1 MCMRNENAI
10 ENRNEKEKE
19 HKPFDYIDDGHVTIP
34 VSGTKPDEGPASKN
48 IDAENGREAFIL
60 ALKNQSDKPVQEDA
74 KISKGHTEYICK
86 LMTAI
91 CLSDI
96 MNSVTARANN
106 LSDHFE
112 ISTNLASAIGRYL
125 NMPKEKMVQMLSLC
139 DDTCND
145 IYDINAVAD
154 ALISDRSIIVSK
166 IIPDLKKKPRYYT
179 IDVLSNRCV
188 DGITLFIKRE
198 LDMML
203 RDSGLGHCFN
213 VSVVAALQ
221 FTGSIRSYKNRE
233 GTNNISNKVLHVNP
247 VITAIFE
254 KDTTHNAAEE

>member
-1 MCMRNENAI
+1 MENSFYNENYNVIRKELDEEIISSENLDI
-10 ENRNEKEKE
+10 EDGRN
-19 HKPFDYIDDGHVTIP
+19 
-34 VSGTKPDEGPASKN
+34 
-48 IDAENGREAFIL
+48 AFIS
-60 ALKNQSDKPVQEDA
+60 ALKNRSDKSVQEDA

-86 LMTAI
+86 LLTAI

-139 DDTCND
+139 DDSCND

-154 ALISDRSIIVSK
+154 TLISDRSTIVSK
-166 IIPDLKKKPRYYT
+166 IIPGLKKKPRYYT
-179 IDVLSNRCV
+179 VDVLSNRCV
-188 DGITLFIKRE
+188 DGITLCIKRE
-198 LDMML
+198 LDKML

-233 GTNNISNKVLHVNP
+233 GTINISNKVLHVNP

-254 KDTTHNAAEE
+254 KDTTHSAAVE

>member
-1 MCMRNENAI
+1 MENSYYNESYNVI
-10 ENRNEKEKE
+10 RKE
-19 HKPFDYIDDGHVTIP
+19 
-34 VSGTKPDEGPASKN
+34 PDEEITSS
-48 IDAENGREAFIL
+48 ENLDIADGRHAFIS
-60 ALKNQSDKPVQEDA
+60 ALKNQSDKSVQEGA
-74 KISKGHTEYICK
+74 KISQGHTEYIRK
-86 LMTAI
+86 LLIAI

-96 MNSVTARANN
+96 MNGVTARANN

-154 ALISDRSIIVSK
+154 TLISDRSTIVSK
-166 IIPDLKKKPRYYT
+166 IIPGLKKKPRYYT
-179 IDVLSNRCV
+179 VDVLSNRCV
-188 DGITLFIKRE
+188 DGIALCIKRE
-198 LDMML
+198 LDKIL

-213 VSVVAALQ
+213 VSVVAALK

-254 KDTTHNAAEE
+254 KDTTHNSVEE

>member
-1 MCMRNENAI
+1 MENSFYNESYNAI
-10 ENRNEKEKE
+10 RKE
-19 HKPFDYIDDGHVTIP
+19 
-34 VSGTKPDEGPASKN
+34 PDEEITSS
-48 IDAENGREAFIL
+48 ENLDIADGRNAFIS

-74 KISKGHTEYICK
+74 KISRGHTEYICK
-86 LMTAI
+86 LLTAI

-154 ALISDRSIIVSK
+154 TLISDRSIIVSK
-166 IIPDLKKKPRYYT
+166 IIPGLKKKPRYYT
-179 IDVLSNRCV
+179 VDVLSNRCV
-188 DGITLFIKRE
+188 DGIALCIKRE
-198 LDMML
+198 LDKML

-213 VSVVAALQ
+213 VSVVAALK

-254 KDTTHNAAEE
+254 KDTTHNAAVE

>member
-1 MCMRNENAI
+1 MENSYYNESYNVI
-10 ENRNEKEKE
+10 RKE
-19 HKPFDYIDDGHVTIP
+19 
-34 VSGTKPDEGPASKN
+34 PDEEITSS
-48 IDAENGREAFIL
+48 ENLDIADGRHAFIS
-60 ALKNQSDKPVQEDA
+60 ALKNQSDKSVQEDA
-74 KISKGHTEYICK
+74 KISEGHTEYIRK
-86 LMTAI
+86 LLIAI

-154 ALISDRSIIVSK
+154 TLISDRSSIVSK
-166 IIPDLKKKPRYYT
+166 IIPGLKKKPRYYT
-179 IDVLSNRCV
+179 VDVLSNRCV
-188 DGITLFIKRE
+188 DGIALCIKRE
-198 LDMML
+198 LDKIL

-213 VSVVAALQ
+213 VSVVAALK

-254 KDTTHNAAEE
+254 KDTTHRAAVE

>member
-1 MCMRNENAI
+1 MENSFYKELDEEITSSENLDIADGRN
-10 ENRNEKEKE
+10 
-19 HKPFDYIDDGHVTIP
+19 
-34 VSGTKPDEGPASKN
+34 
-48 IDAENGREAFIL
+48 AFIS
-60 ALKNQSDKPVQEDA
+60 ALKNQSDKSVQEDA
-74 KISKGHTEYICK
+74 KISEGHTEYIRK
-86 LMTAI
+86 LLIAI

-96 MNSVTARANN
+96 MNGVTARANN

-154 ALISDRSIIVSK
+154 TLISDRSTIVSK
-166 IIPDLKKKPRYYT
+166 IIPGLKKKPRYYT

-198 LDMML
+198 LDKML

-213 VSVVAALQ
+213 VSVVAALK

-254 KDTTHNAAEE
+254 KDTTHSAAVE

>member
-1 MCMRNENAI
+1 MENSFYNESYNAI
-10 ENRNEKEKE
+10 RKE
-19 HKPFDYIDDGHVTIP
+19 
-34 VSGTKPDEGPASKN
+34 PDEETTSS
-48 IDAENGREAFIL
+48 ENLDIADGRHAFIS
-60 ALKNQSDKPVQEDA
+60 ALKNQSDKSVQEDA
-74 KISKGHTEYICK
+74 KISEGHTEYICK
-86 LMTAI
+86 LLTAI

-96 MNSVTARANN
+96 MNGVTAQANN

-154 ALISDRSIIVSK
+154 TLISDRSTIVSK
-166 IIPDLKKKPRYYT
+166 IIPGLKKKPRYYT
-179 IDVLSNRCV
+179 VDVLSNRCV
-188 DGITLFIKRE
+188 DGITLCIKRE
-198 LDMML
+198 LDKML

-233 GTNNISNKVLHVNP
+233 GNNNISNKVLHVNP

-254 KDTTHNAAEE
+254 KDTTHSAAVE

>member
-1 MCMRNENAI
+1 MENSYYNESYNVI
-10 ENRNEKEKE
+10 RKE
-19 HKPFDYIDDGHVTIP
+19 
-34 VSGTKPDEGPASKN
+34 PDEETTSS
-48 IDAENGREAFIL
+48 ENLDIADGRHAFIS
-60 ALKNQSDKPVQEDA
+60 ALKNQSDKSVQEDA

-86 LMTAI
+86 LLTAI

-112 ISTNLASAIGRYL
+112 ISTNLASAIDRYL

-154 ALISDRSIIVSK
+154 TLISDRSTIVSK
-166 IIPDLKKKPRYYT
+166 IIPGLKKKPRYYT
-179 IDVLSNRCV
+179 VDVLSNRCV
-188 DGITLFIKRE
+188 DGIALCIKRE
-198 LDMML
+198 LDKML

-213 VSVVAALQ
+213 VSVVAALK

-254 KDTTHNAAEE
+254 RDTTHSAAVE

>member
-1 MCMRNENAI
+1 MENPFYNESYNAI
-10 ENRNEKEKE
+10 RKE
-19 HKPFDYIDDGHVTIP
+19 
-34 VSGTKPDEGPASKN
+34 PDEEITSS
-48 IDAENGREAFIL
+48 ENLDIADGRHAFIS
-60 ALKNQSDKPVQEDA
+60 ALKNQSDKSVQEDA
-74 KISKGHTEYICK
+74 KISEGHTEYICK
-86 LMTAI
+86 LLTAI

-154 ALISDRSIIVSK
+154 TLISDRSSIVSK
-166 IIPDLKKKPRYYT
+166 IIPGLKKKPRYYT
-179 IDVLSNRCV
+179 VDVLSNRCV
-188 DGITLFIKRE
+188 DGIALCIKRE
-198 LDMML
+198 LDKML

-213 VSVVAALQ
+213 VYVVAALQ

-254 KDTTHNAAEE
+254 RDTTHSAAVE

>member
-1 MCMRNENAI
+1 MENSFYKELNEEITSSENLDIADGRN
-10 ENRNEKEKE
+10 
-19 HKPFDYIDDGHVTIP
+19 
-34 VSGTKPDEGPASKN
+34 
-48 IDAENGREAFIL
+48 AFIS
-60 ALKNQSDKPVQEDA
+60 ALKNQSDKSVQEDA

-86 LMTAI
+86 LLTAI

-125 NMPKEKMVQMLSLC
+125 NMPKEKMVQMLSLY

-145 IYDINAVAD
+145 IYDINEVAD
-154 ALISDRSIIVSK
+154 TLISDRSIIVSK
-166 IIPDLKKKPRYYT
+166 IIPGLKKKPRYYT
-179 IDVLSNRCV
+179 ADVLSNRCV
-188 DGITLFIKRE
+188 DGITLCIKRE
-198 LDMML
+198 LDKML

-213 VSVVAALQ
+213 VSVVAALK

-254 KDTTHNAAEE
+254 RDTTHSAAVE

>member
-1 MCMRNENAI
+1 MENSFYKELNEEITSSENLDIADGRN
-10 ENRNEKEKE
+10 
-19 HKPFDYIDDGHVTIP
+19 
-34 VSGTKPDEGPASKN
+34 
-48 IDAENGREAFIL
+48 AFIS
-60 ALKNQSDKPVQEDA
+60 ALKNQSDKSVQEDA
-74 KISKGHTEYICK
+74 KISEGHTEYICK
-86 LMTAI
+86 LLTAI

-154 ALISDRSIIVSK
+154 TLISDRSTIVSK
-166 IIPDLKKKPRYYT
+166 IIPGLKKKPRYYT
-179 IDVLSNRCV
+179 VDVLSNRCV
-188 DGITLFIKRE
+188 DGIALCIKRE
-198 LDMML
+198 LDKIL

-213 VSVVAALQ
+213 VSVVAALK

-233 GTNNISNKVLHVNP
+233 GTNNISNKVMHVNP

-254 KDTTHNAAEE
+254 RDTTHSAAVE

>member
-1 MCMRNENAI
+1 MGNSFYNESYNAI
-10 ENRNEKEKE
+10 RKE
-19 HKPFDYIDDGHVTIP
+19 
-34 VSGTKPDEGPASKN
+34 PDEETTSS
-48 IDAENGREAFIL
+48 ENLDIADGRHAFIS
-60 ALKNQSDKPVQEDA
+60 ALKNQSDKSVQEDA
-74 KISKGHTEYICK
+74 KISEGHTEYICN
-86 LMTAI
+86 LLTAI

-96 MNSVTARANN
+96 MNGVTARANN
-106 LSDHFE
+106 LSDNFE

-154 ALISDRSIIVSK
+154 TLISDRSTIVSK
-166 IIPDLKKKPRYYT
+166 IIPGLKKKPRYYT
-179 IDVLSNRCV
+179 VDVLSNRCV
-188 DGITLFIKRE
+188 DGIALCIKRE
-198 LDMML
+198 LDKML

-254 KDTTHNAAEE
+254 KDTTHNAAVE

>member
-1 MCMRNENAI
+1 MENSFYNESYNAI
-10 ENRNEKEKE
+10 RKE
-19 HKPFDYIDDGHVTIP
+19 
-34 VSGTKPDEGPASKN
+34 PDEEITSS
-48 IDAENGREAFIL
+48 ENLDIADGRHAFIS
-60 ALKNQSDKPVQEDA
+60 ALKNQSDKSVQEDA
-74 KISKGHTEYICK
+74 KISEGHTEYICK
-86 LMTAI
+86 LLTAI

-96 MNSVTARANN
+96 MNGVTAQANN

-154 ALISDRSIIVSK
+154 TLISDRSTIVSK
-166 IIPDLKKKPRYYT
+166 IIPGLKKKPRYYT
-179 IDVLSNRCV
+179 VDVLSNRCV
-188 DGITLFIKRE
+188 DGITLCIKRE
-198 LDMML
+198 LDKML

-233 GTNNISNKVLHVNP
+233 GNNNISNKVLHVNP

-254 KDTTHNAAEE
+254 KDTTHSAAVE

>member
-1 MCMRNENAI
+1 MENSFYNESYNAI
-10 ENRNEKEKE
+10 RKE
-19 HKPFDYIDDGHVTIP
+19 
-34 VSGTKPDEGPASKN
+34 PDEETTSS
-48 IDAENGREAFIL
+48 ENLDIADGRHAFIS
-60 ALKNQSDKPVQEDA
+60 ALKNQSDKSVQEDA
-74 KISKGHTEYICK
+74 KISEGHTEYICN
-86 LMTAI
+86 LLTAI

-96 MNSVTARANN
+96 MNGVTARANN
-106 LSDHFE
+106 LSDNFE

-154 ALISDRSIIVSK
+154 TLISDRSSIVSK
-166 IIPDLKKKPRYYT
+166 IIPGLKKKPRYYT
-179 IDVLSNRCV
+179 VDVLSNRCV
-188 DGITLFIKRE
+188 DGIALCIKRE
-198 LDMML
+198 LDKML

-254 KDTTHNAAEE
+254 KDTTHNAAVE

>member
-1 MCMRNENAI
+1 MENSFYNESYNAI
-10 ENRNEKEKE
+10 RKE
-19 HKPFDYIDDGHVTIP
+19 
-34 VSGTKPDEGPASKN
+34 PDEETTSS
-48 IDAENGREAFIL
+48 ENLDIADGRHAFIS
-60 ALKNQSDKPVQEDA
+60 ALKNQSDKSVQEDA
-74 KISKGHTEYICK
+74 KISEGHTEYICN
-86 LMTAI
+86 LLTAI
-91 CLSDI
+91 CLSDT
-96 MNSVTARANN
+96 MNGVTARANN
-106 LSDHFE
+106 LSDNFE

-154 ALISDRSIIVSK
+154 TLISDRSSIVSK
-166 IIPDLKKKPRYYT
+166 IIPGLKKKPRYYT
-179 IDVLSNRCV
+179 VDVLSNRCV
-188 DGITLFIKRE
+188 DGIALCIKRE
-198 LDMML
+198 LDKML

-254 KDTTHNAAEE
+254 KDTTHNAAVE

>member
-1 MCMRNENAI
+1 MENSFYNESYNVIRKELDEEITSSENLDIADGRN
-10 ENRNEKEKE
+10 
-19 HKPFDYIDDGHVTIP
+19 
-34 VSGTKPDEGPASKN
+34 
-48 IDAENGREAFIL
+48 AFIS

-86 LMTAI
+86 LLTAI

-154 ALISDRSIIVSK
+154 TLISDRSSIVSK
-166 IIPDLKKKPRYYT
+166 IIPGLKKKPRYYT
-179 IDVLSNRCV
+179 VDVLSNRCV
-188 DGITLFIKRE
+188 DGMALCIKRE
-198 LDMML
+198 LDKIL
-203 RDSGLGHCFN
+203 RDSGLGHRFN
-213 VSVVAALQ
+213 VYVVAALQ

-254 KDTTHNAAEE
+254 KDTTHSAAVE

>member
-1 MCMRNENAI
+1 MENSFYNESYNAI
-10 ENRNEKEKE
+10 RKE
-19 HKPFDYIDDGHVTIP
+19 
-34 VSGTKPDEGPASKN
+34 PDEEITSS
-48 IDAENGREAFIL
+48 ENLDIADGRHAFIS

-86 LMTAI
+86 LLTAI

-145 IYDINAVAD
+145 IYDINEVAD
-154 ALISDRSIIVSK
+154 TLISDRSIIVSK
-166 IIPDLKKKPRYYT
+166 IIPGLKKKPRYYT
-179 IDVLSNRCV
+179 VDVLSNRCV
-188 DGITLFIKRE
+188 DGITLCIKRE
-198 LDMML
+198 LDKML

-213 VSVVAALQ
+213 VSVAAALQ

-254 KDTTHNAAEE
+254 KDTTHSAAVE

>member
-1 MCMRNENAI
+1 MENSFYNESYNAI
-10 ENRNEKEKE
+10 RKE
-19 HKPFDYIDDGHVTIP
+19 
-34 VSGTKPDEGPASKN
+34 PDEEITSS
-48 IDAENGREAFIL
+48 ENLDIADGRHAFIS
-60 ALKNQSDKPVQEDA
+60 ALKNQSDKSVQEDA
-74 KISKGHTEYICK
+74 KISEDHTEYICN
-86 LMTAI
+86 LLTAI

-96 MNSVTARANN
+96 MNGVTARANN
-106 LSDHFE
+106 LSDNFE

-154 ALISDRSIIVSK
+154 TLISDRSSIVSK
-166 IIPDLKKKPRYYT
+166 IIPGLKKKPRYYT
-179 IDVLSNRCV
+179 VDVLSNRCV
-188 DGITLFIKRE
+188 DGIALCIKRE
-198 LDMML
+198 LDKML

-254 KDTTHNAAEE
+254 KDTTHNAAVE

>member
-1 MCMRNENAI
+1 MENSFYKELDEEITSSENLDIADGRN
-10 ENRNEKEKE
+10 
-19 HKPFDYIDDGHVTIP
+19 
-34 VSGTKPDEGPASKN
+34 
-48 IDAENGREAFIL
+48 AFIS
-60 ALKNQSDKPVQEDA
+60 ALKNQSDKSVQEDA

-86 LMTAI
+86 LLTAI

-96 MNSVTARANN
+96 MNSVTARANT

-154 ALISDRSIIVSK
+154 TLISDRSTIVSK
-166 IIPDLKKKPRYYT
+166 IIPGLKKKPRYYT
-179 IDVLSNRCV
+179 VDVLSNRCV
-188 DGITLFIKRE
+188 DGIALCIKRE
-198 LDMML
+198 LDKIL

-213 VSVVAALQ
+213 VSVVAALK

-233 GTNNISNKVLHVNP
+233 GANNISNKVLHVNP

-254 KDTTHNAAEE
+254 KDTTHSAAVE

>member
-1 MCMRNENAI
+1 MENSFYKELNEEITSSENLDIADGRN
-10 ENRNEKEKE
+10 
-19 HKPFDYIDDGHVTIP
+19 
-34 VSGTKPDEGPASKN
+34 
-48 IDAENGREAFIL
+48 AFIS
-60 ALKNQSDKPVQEDA
+60 ALKNQSDKSVQEDA

-86 LMTAI
+86 LLTAI

-154 ALISDRSIIVSK
+154 TLISDRSTIVSK
-166 IIPDLKKKPRYYT
+166 IIPGLKKKPRYYT
-179 IDVLSNRCV
+179 VDVLSNRCV
-188 DGITLFIKRE
+188 DVIALCIKHE
-198 LDMML
+198 LDKML

-254 KDTTHNAAEE
+254 KDTTHSAAVE

>member
-1 MCMRNENAI
+1 MENSYYNESYNVI
-10 ENRNEKEKE
+10 RKE
-19 HKPFDYIDDGHVTIP
+19 
-34 VSGTKPDEGPASKN
+34 PDEETTSS
-48 IDAENGREAFIL
+48 ENLDIADGRHAFIS

-86 LMTAI
+86 LLAAI

-154 ALISDRSIIVSK
+154 TLISDRSIIVSK
-166 IIPDLKKKPRYYT
+166 IIPGLKKKPRYYT
-179 IDVLSNRCV
+179 VDVLSNQCV
-188 DGITLFIKRE
+188 DGITLCIKRE
-198 LDMML
+198 LDKML

-233 GTNNISNKVLHVNP
+233 GNNNISNKVLHVNP

-254 KDTTHNAAEE
+254 KDTTHSTAVE

>member
-1 MCMRNENAI
+1 MENSFY
-10 ENRNEKEKE
+10 KE
-19 HKPFDYIDDGHVTIP
+19 
-34 VSGTKPDEGPASKN
+34 PDEEITSS
-48 IDAENGREAFIL
+48 ENLDIADGRHAFIS
-60 ALKNQSDKPVQEDA
+60 ALKNQSDKSVQEDA
-74 KISKGHTEYICK
+74 KISEGHTEYIRK
-86 LMTAI
+86 LLIAI

-96 MNSVTARANN
+96 MNGVTARANN

-154 ALISDRSIIVSK
+154 TLISDRSTIVSK
-166 IIPDLKKKPRYYT
+166 IIPGLKKKPRYYT
-179 IDVLSNRCV
+179 VDVLSNRCV
-188 DGITLFIKRE
+188 DVIALCIKHE
-198 LDMML
+198 LDKML

-213 VSVVAALQ
+213 VSVVAALK

-254 KDTTHNAAEE
+254 KDTTHSAAVE

>member
-1 MCMRNENAI
+1 MENSYYNESYNVI
-10 ENRNEKEKE
+10 RKE
-19 HKPFDYIDDGHVTIP
+19 
-34 VSGTKPDEGPASKN
+34 PDEEITSS
-48 IDAENGREAFIL
+48 ENLDIADGRHAFIS
-60 ALKNQSDKPVQEDA
+60 ALKNQSDKSVQEDA
-74 KISKGHTEYICK
+74 KISEGHTEYIRN
-86 LMTAI
+86 LLIAI

-96 MNSVTARANN
+96 MNGVTARANN

-154 ALISDRSIIVSK
+154 TLISDRSTIVSK
-166 IIPDLKKKPRYYT
+166 IIPGLKKKPRYYT
-179 IDVLSNRCV
+179 VDVLSNRCV
-188 DGITLFIKRE
+188 DGIALCIKRE
-198 LDMML
+198 LDKIL

-213 VSVVAALQ
+213 VSVVAALK

-254 KDTTHNAAEE
+254 KDTTHNSVEE

>member
-1 MCMRNENAI
+1 MENSYYNESYNVI
-10 ENRNEKEKE
+10 RKE
-19 HKPFDYIDDGHVTIP
+19 
-34 VSGTKPDEGPASKN
+34 PDEETTSS
-48 IDAENGREAFIL
+48 ENLDIADGRNAFIS

-74 KISKGHTEYICK
+74 KISKGHTEYIRK
-86 LMTAI
+86 LLTAI

-145 IYDINAVAD
+145 VYDINAAAD
-154 ALISDRSIIVSK
+154 TLISDRSIIVSK
-166 IIPDLKKKPRYYT
+166 IIPGLKKKPRYYT

-188 DGITLFIKRE
+188 DGIALCIKRE
-198 LDMML
+198 LDKML

-213 VSVVAALQ
+213 VYVVAALQ

-254 KDTTHNAAEE
+254 KDTTHSTAVE

>member
-1 MCMRNENAI
+1 MENSFYNESYNAI
-10 ENRNEKEKE
+10 RKE
-19 HKPFDYIDDGHVTIP
+19 
-34 VSGTKPDEGPASKN
+34 PDEETTSS
-48 IDAENGREAFIL
+48 ENLDIADGRHAFIS
-60 ALKNQSDKPVQEDA
+60 ALKNQSDKSVQEDA

-86 LMTAI
+86 LLTAI

-139 DDTCND
+139 DDSCND

-154 ALISDRSIIVSK
+154 TLISDRSSIVSK
-166 IIPDLKKKPRYYT
+166 IIPGLKKKPRYYT
-179 IDVLSNRCV
+179 VDVLSNRCV
-188 DGITLFIKRE
+188 DGITLCIKRE
-198 LDMML
+198 LDKML

-213 VSVVAALQ
+213 VSVVAALK

-254 KDTTHNAAEE
+254 KDTTHSAAVE

>member
-1 MCMRNENAI
+1 MENSFY
-10 ENRNEKEKE
+10 KE
-19 HKPFDYIDDGHVTIP
+19 
-34 VSGTKPDEGPASKN
+34 PDEEITSS
-48 IDAENGREAFIL
+48 ENLDIADGRHAFIS
-60 ALKNQSDKPVQEDA
+60 ALKNQSDKSVQEDA
-74 KISKGHTEYICK
+74 KISEGHTEYIRK
-86 LMTAI
+86 LLIAI

-96 MNSVTARANN
+96 MNGVTARANN

-154 ALISDRSIIVSK
+154 TLISDRSTIVSK
-166 IIPDLKKKPRYYT
+166 IIPGLKKKPRYYT
-179 IDVLSNRCV
+179 VDVLSNRCV
-188 DGITLFIKRE
+188 DVIALCIKHE
-198 LDMML
+198 LDKML

-254 KDTTHNAAEE
+254 KDTTHSAAVE

>member
-1 MCMRNENAI
+1 MENSFYNESYNAI
-10 ENRNEKEKE
+10 RK
-19 HKPFDYIDDGHVTIP
+19 D
-34 VSGTKPDEGPASKN
+34 PDEEITSS
-48 IDAENGREAFIL
+48 ENLDIADGRHAFIS
-60 ALKNQSDKPVQEDA
+60 ALKNQSDKSVQEDA
-74 KISKGHTEYICK
+74 KISEGQTEYIRK
-86 LMTAI
+86 LLIAI

-139 DDTCND
+139 DDSCND

-154 ALISDRSIIVSK
+154 TLISDRSTIVSK
-166 IIPDLKKKPRYYT
+166 IIPGLKKKPRYYT
-179 IDVLSNRCV
+179 VDVLSNRCV
-188 DGITLFIKRE
+188 DGIALCIKRE
-198 LDMML
+198 LDKIL
-203 RDSGLGHCFN
+203 RDSGLGHRFN
-213 VSVVAALQ
+213 VYVVAALQ

-233 GTNNISNKVLHVNP
+233 GANNISNKVLHVNP

-254 KDTTHNAAEE
+254 KDTTHSAAVE

>member
-1 MCMRNENAI
+1 MENSFYNESYNAI
-10 ENRNEKEKE
+10 RK
-19 HKPFDYIDDGHVTIP
+19 D
-34 VSGTKPDEGPASKN
+34 PDEEITSS
-48 IDAENGREAFIL
+48 ENLDIADGRHAFIS
-60 ALKNQSDKPVQEDA
+60 ALKNQSDKSVQEDA
-74 KISKGHTEYICK
+74 KISEGHTEYIRK
-86 LMTAI
+86 LLIAI

-139 DDTCND
+139 DDSCND

-154 ALISDRSIIVSK
+154 TLISDRSTIVSK
-166 IIPDLKKKPRYYT
+166 IIPGLKKKPRYYT
-179 IDVLSNRCV
+179 VDVLSNRCV
-188 DGITLFIKRE
+188 DGIALCIKRE
-198 LDMML
+198 LDKIL
-203 RDSGLGHCFN
+203 RDSGLGHRFN
-213 VSVVAALQ
+213 VYVVAALQ

-233 GTNNISNKVLHVNP
+233 GANNISNKVLHVNP

-254 KDTTHNAAEE
+254 KDTTHSAAVE

>member
-1 MCMRNENAI
+1 MENSFYKELNEEI
-10 ENRNEKEKE
+10 TSSENL
-19 HKPFDYIDDGHVTIP
+19 DIADGRH
-34 VSGTKPDEGPASKN
+34 
-48 IDAENGREAFIL
+48 AFIS
-60 ALKNQSDKPVQEDA
+60 ALKNQSDKSVQEDA

-86 LMTAI
+86 LLTAI

-96 MNSVTARANN
+96 MNGVTARANN

-145 IYDINAVAD
+145 IYGDDSCNDIYDINAVAD
-154 ALISDRSIIVSK
+154 TLISDRSTIVSK
-166 IIPDLKKKPRYYT
+166 IIPGLKKKPRYYT
-179 IDVLSNRCV
+179 VDVLSNRCV
-188 DGITLFIKRE
+188 DGIALCIKRE
-198 LDMML
+198 LDKML

-254 KDTTHNAAEE
+254 RDTTHSAAVE

>member
-1 MCMRNENAI
+1 MENSFYNESYNAI
-10 ENRNEKEKE
+10 RKE
-19 HKPFDYIDDGHVTIP
+19 
-34 VSGTKPDEGPASKN
+34 PDEETTSS
-48 IDAENGREAFIL
+48 ENLDIADGRHAFIS
-60 ALKNQSDKPVQEDA
+60 ALKNQSDKSVQEDA

-86 LMTAI
+86 LLTAI

-154 ALISDRSIIVSK
+154 TLISDRSIIVSK
-166 IIPDLKKKPRYYT
+166 IIPGLKKKPRYYT
-179 IDVLSNRCV
+179 VDVLSNRCV
-188 DGITLFIKRE
+188 DGITLCIKRE
-198 LDMML
+198 LDKML

-233 GTNNISNKVLHVNP
+233 GNNNISNKVLHVNP

-254 KDTTHNAAEE
+254 KDTTHNAAVE

>member
-1 MCMRNENAI
+1 MENSFY
-10 ENRNEKEKE
+10 KE
-19 HKPFDYIDDGHVTIP
+19 
-34 VSGTKPDEGPASKN
+34 PDEEITSS
-48 IDAENGREAFIL
+48 ENLDIADGRHAFIS

-86 LMTAI
+86 LLTAI

-154 ALISDRSIIVSK
+154 TLISDRSIIVSK
-166 IIPDLKKKPRYYT
+166 IIPGLKKKPRYYT
-179 IDVLSNRCV
+179 VDVLSNQCV
-188 DGITLFIKRE
+188 DGITLCIKRE
-198 LDMML
+198 LDKML

-233 GTNNISNKVLHVNP
+233 GNNNISNKVLHVNP

-254 KDTTHNAAEE
+254 KDTTHSTAVE

>member
-1 MCMRNENAI
+1 MENSYYNESYNVI
-10 ENRNEKEKE
+10 RKE
-19 HKPFDYIDDGHVTIP
+19 
-34 VSGTKPDEGPASKN
+34 PDEEITSS
-48 IDAENGREAFIL
+48 ENLDIADGRHAFIS
-60 ALKNQSDKPVQEDA
+60 ALKNQSDKSVQEDA
-74 KISKGHTEYICK
+74 KISEGHTEYIRK
-86 LMTAI
+86 LLIAI

-96 MNSVTARANN
+96 MNGVTARANN

-154 ALISDRSIIVSK
+154 TLISDRSTIVSK
-166 IIPDLKKKPRYYT
+166 IIPGLKKKPRYYT
-179 IDVLSNRCV
+179 VDVLSNRCV
-188 DGITLFIKRE
+188 DGIALCIKRE
-198 LDMML
+198 LDKIL

-213 VSVVAALQ
+213 VSVVAALK

-254 KDTTHNAAEE
+254 KDTTHNSVEE

>member
-1 MCMRNENAI
+1 MENSFYNESYNAI
-10 ENRNEKEKE
+10 RKE
-19 HKPFDYIDDGHVTIP
+19 
-34 VSGTKPDEGPASKN
+34 PDEETTSS
-48 IDAENGREAFIL
+48 ENLDIADGRHAFIS
-60 ALKNQSDKPVQEDA
+60 ALKNQSDKSVQEDA
-74 KISKGHTEYICK
+74 KISEGHTEYIRK
-86 LMTAI
+86 LLIAI

-96 MNSVTARANN
+96 MNGVTARANN

-112 ISTNLASAIGRYL
+112 ISTNLASAIDRYL

-154 ALISDRSIIVSK
+154 TLISDRSTIVSK
-166 IIPDLKKKPRYYT
+166 IIPGLKKKPRYYT
-179 IDVLSNRCV
+179 VDVLSNRCV
-188 DGITLFIKRE
+188 DGIALCIKRE
-198 LDMML
+198 LDKIL

-254 KDTTHNAAEE
+254 RDTTHNSVEE